1 MRRVSTVVLSV
12 ICVALLGVATNVATG
27 ALPQGWS
34 PYLWVAWPLLILLV
48 LVLVVVEVSGAREPR
63 GIGPASEA
71 RARRAL
77 LDRVR
82 RYWVTSVLDR
92 SLHEEVRIE
101 LGITATAD
109 DRRHPW
115 TLRASHRDGFADVL
129 DARTA
134 MSALFDRLDRAVVIL
149 GAPGSGKTT
158 TLLEL
163 ARDLLDRAEADPE
176 APIPVVLNL
185 ASWATDRR
193 PLARWLV
200 EQLTERYGIPPE
212 QGSAWVSAGEL
223 LPLLDGLD
231 EVAEEQRDA
240 CARAIADFHAGQPL
254 TPLAVCCR
262 SAEYER
268 LASRLPV
275 YGTVTLQPLTRDQI
289 ERYVERAGL
298 TGLRAALAADPDLW
312 LLADSPLLLSI
323 MALAYADGADD
334 RAEGPAG
341 GAASGS
347 GRQRLFSRYVDVM
360 LDRRPHPHYPP
371 ARTTT
376 WLSTLARELRRRG
389 QTVFMLDLIDES
401 WSARAPRVPARVLA
415 RLAGLLGLGA
425 VLGVTGWW
433 FAGRPGLVAAGGLLV
448 LALLMSVRQH
458 PALSALTARL
468 AVRRRAEPDGHGRIR
483 GALLAMVD
491 VVRHQP
497 STVAVG
503 GLAVPV
509 GLFAAGLG
517 AGGPTVTRVVGYG
530 VGFFVAGLATYAV
543 VETAEDPFPL
553 RPAALG
559 ADRQEVPGPLV
570 RQRLTFTLRTL
581 APLGVVTGLL
591 GWALVAYPAG
601 EAAGIRFAAMIG
613 VGAMLTVLALAALTP
628 IAEQWLL
635 RRRLDRQQVVPYPLL
650 PFLAYAVQC
659 LFLRQVGDGYIFVH
673 RELLDHFAAGPETIH
688 HQPEEPA
695 TEPVAEGR
703 TVG

>member
-1 MRRVSTVVLSV
+1 MSTIVLSV

-63 GIGPASEA
+63 GVGPASEA

-115 TLRASHRDGFADVL
+115 TVRASHRDGFADVL

-185 ASWATDRR
+185 ASWATHRR

-200 EQLTERYGIPPE
+200 EQLTERYGIPAE
-212 QGSAWVSAGEL
+212 QGSAWVVAGEL

-231 EVAEEQRDA
+231 EVAEEHREA
-240 CARAIADFHAGQPL
+240 CARAIAEFHAGQPL
-254 TPLAVCCR
+254 TPIAVCCR

-268 LASRLPV
+268 LASELPV

-312 LLADSPLLLSI
+312 QLADSPLLLSI
-323 MALAYADGADD
+323 MALAYADPMDAQPT
-334 RAEGPAG
+334 RAESGPAG
-341 GAASGS
+341 TS
-347 GRQRLFSRYVDVM
+347 RQRLFARYVDTM
-360 LDRRPHPHYPP
+360 LHRRPHPRYP
-371 ARTTT
+371 AERTTA
-376 WLSTLARELRRRG
+376 WLTTLATELRRRK
-389 QTVFMLDLIDES
+389 QTVFVLDLLDEG
-401 WSARAPRVPARVLA
+401 WSPRYAAARLGSLVA
-415 RLAGLLGLGA
+415 RLACMLALGL
-425 VLGVTGWW
+425 VLVAAGWW
-433 FAGRPGLVAAGGLLV
+433 LAGRAGLVAAA
-448 LALLMSVRQH
+448 ALLTLTVMLHLTHYNDLRL
-458 PALSALTARL
+458 LSRVTG
-468 AVRRRAEPDGHGRIR
+468 RRRDLPGGQ
-483 GALLAMVD
+483 GWLASAP
-491 VVRHQP
+491 P
-497 STVAVG
+497 SLVAVV
-503 GLAVPV
+503 LDQPNIV
-509 GLFAAGLG
+509 
-517 AGGPTVTRVVGYG
+517 
-530 VGFFVAGLATYAV
+530 
-543 VETAEDPFPL
+543 L
-553 RPAALG
+553 RIGPAALG
-559 ADRQEVPGPLV
+559 VGLLGGGAGTDDPAWDAALGYGAGFFLAAVVAFAALDSALAALSLRPPELGTDRRELPSPLL
-570 RQRLTFTLRTL
+570 RQRLAFTLRGL
-581 APLGVVTGLL
+581 APLGLVTGFLA
-591 GWALVAYPAG
+591 GSVVALATGRVADG
-601 EAAGIRFAAMIG
+601 VRFGAVVG
-613 VGAMLTVLALAALTP
+613 LGAMLLVLILVALGP
-628 IAEQWLL
+628 MVEQWLL

-650 PFLAYAVQC
+650 PFLTYAVQC

-673 RELLDHFAAGPETIH
+673 RELLDHFAAGPEAIPR
-688 HQPEEPA
+688 QPAEPA
-695 TEPVAEGR
+695 TEPVAESR
-703 TVG
+703 PAR